1 MGNKFTTAAF
11 LFNKLT
17 YKYPSYASSHRIHQS
32 FLILA
37 WLMTTTVFP
46 VSAIFCRKMTE
57 KVNLSVTTVQYQ
69 KKGKSWRWKDI
80 LTSFESRL
88 MCKGGFCHANFSSL
102 TNVFVS
108 ITVFPLEHLQ
118 GKWQFFLFWMAHRTY
133 HLSTG
138 LIVHSSCWIFLTKKT
153 QYHWQ
158 NVIFYNYLL
167 LYNKQKKIRHAHF
180 FKTCLHFKKASIEND
195 LPLFRK

>member
-1 MGNKFTTAAF
+1 MKSNAGEIQTHLCWLGQPAGVGGCLDLQKGSRVKSLESLCYLGPSIILELFSLGNKFTTAAF

-17 YKYPSYASSHRIHQS
+17 YKYPSYASTHRIRQS
-32 FLILA
+32 LLILA

-88 MCKGGFCHANFSSL
+88 MYMDLKGVLPCKFFQSNKSFCFHNC
-102 TNVFVS
+102 VS
-108 ITVFPLEHLQ
+108 
-118 GKWQFFLFWMAHRTY
+118 
-133 HLSTG
+133 
-138 LIVHSSCWIFLTKKT
+138 T
-153 QYHWQ
+153 QPCH
-158 NVIFYNYLL
+158 
-167 LYNKQKKIRHAHF
+167 
-180 FKTCLHFKKASIEND
+180 
-195 LPLFRK
+195 

>member
-1 MGNKFTTAAF
+1 MA
-11 LFNKLT
+11 
-17 YKYPSYASSHRIHQS
+17 
-32 FLILA
+32 
-37 WLMTTTVFP
+37 TTVFP

-108 ITVFPLEHLQ
+108 ITVFQLSHAIRVSFTFFGITKTFVTLETFAWQKHSLNPWAFACFQ
-118 GKWQFFLFWMAHRTY
+118 NLAKCPPSYFPFFWKWTVFMDRLAFC
-133 HLSTG
+133 
-138 LIVHSSCWIFLTKKT
+138 VIFL
-153 QYHWQ
+153 
-158 NVIFYNYLL
+158 
-167 LYNKQKKIRHAHF
+167 QKRAITGKMTVFPILNG
-180 FKTCLHFKKASIEND
+180 T
-195 LPLFRK
+195 

>member
-1 MGNKFTTAAF
+1 MGQPAGVGGCLDLQKGSRVKSLESLCYLGPSIILELFSLGNKFTTAAF

-17 YKYPSYASSHRIHQS
+17 YKYPSYASTHRIRQS
-32 FLILA
+32 LLILA

-118 GKWQFFLFWMAHRTY
+118 GKWRFSYFEWHIGHITLA
-133 HLSTG
+133 L
-138 LIVHSSCWIFLTKKT
+138 
-153 QYHWQ
+153 
-158 NVIFYNYLL
+158 
-167 LYNKQKKIRHAHF
+167 A
-180 FKTCLHFKKASIEND
+180 
-195 LPLFRK
+195 

>member
-11 LFNKLT
+11 LFNKMT

-138 LIVHSSCWIFLTKKT
+138 LIVHSSCWIFLTKRLNTIDKT
-153 QYHWQ
+153 WFFII
-158 NVIFYNYLL
+158 IFYCTIN
-167 LYNKQKKIRHAHF
+167 
-180 FKTCLHFKKASIEND
+180 
-195 LPLFRK
+195 RKR